1 MKELDKKEQTKSEP
15 MRSISQLLKIVL
27 EELEHGKQVDES
39 IREWKGLCALLMKL
53 VRDEKISRK
62 EENFLYD
69 YFYKHR
75 PTATSVG
82 TLSTF
87 WHHRTASYFFTPG
100 KITPRIHYVKW
111 LIKKNEKSL

>member
-27 EELEHGKQVDES
+27 EELENEKQKDES
-39 IREWKGLCALLMKL
+39 IREWRGLCALSFKL
-53 VRDEKISRK
+53 SRDQKISKK
-62 EENFLYD
+62 EESFLD
-69 YFYKHR
+69 VYFIRHK
-75 PTATSVG
+75 PSATSVG

-87 WHHRTASYFFTPG
+87 WHYSHDGYFFTPG